1 MVYIRSEQQLSKK
14 KKKKNNKETQEF
26 HLQTGFNL
34 HQTRVP
40 EDIYSSGS
48 FRFVKVFSFVV
59 QFDPV
64 EV

>member
-14 KKKKNNKETQEF
+14 KKKKIIQTQEF

>member
-14 KKKKNNKETQEF
+14 KKKK
-26 HLQTGFNL
+26 TGFNL